1 MKLDTKMTTRYSR
14 RAADGTTEYHDRK
27 ETLIEADRRE
37 NSEDRAGLFG
47 FVGLLLGGI
56 LAYTAFHKLGG
67 MDLPKWFRFSG
78 VVVGAGVGAIILAKL
93 ADFIWGL
100 IMTLILLGIIYGIG
114 ALIWRTV

>member
-1 MKLDTKMTTRYSR
+1 MTTRYGR
-14 RAADGTTEYHDRK
+14 RAADGTTEYYDSK
-27 ETLIEADRRE
+27 DALIEANRRE
-37 NSEDRAGLFG
+37 KSEDRAGLFG

-114 ALIWRTV
+114 TLVWHTL